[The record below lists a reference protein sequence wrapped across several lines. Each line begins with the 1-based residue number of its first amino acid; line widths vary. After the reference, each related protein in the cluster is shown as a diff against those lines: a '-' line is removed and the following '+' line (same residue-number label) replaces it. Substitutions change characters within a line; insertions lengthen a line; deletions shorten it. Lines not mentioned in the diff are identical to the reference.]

1 MIHIVTSDGSC
12 PSLDGQSFNKHWWVF
27 GFNDGCDSDSA
38 DLIVSAVGVCSA
50 ASRTHRFGGR
60 TGSNQGAR
68 SKVNRASRT
77 QHDSTIFATCTR
89 LIISCIWYVVIC
101 SQIQFFS
108 AVFIHFPEIL
118 SERSRQQRRHLQKS
132 KKNSKHAESTAE
144 NLGSQFLHTYMLN
157 LSASCSKCRFFGLC
171 AWLGELCLKT
181 LFVPFPFILRFSFW
195 TRLCPACIPACH
207 SAGCWN
213 VNMAVCNMKQLNFGL
228 KQASSYS
235 VTLRARFLT
244 HVLRGTWLSWHCLFV
259 VWCCVF
265 KWQGSWKRSWKYR

>member
-157 LSASCSKCRFFGLC
+157 LSASCSKCRFFGLR
-171 AWLGELCLKT
+171 AWLGKLCLKT

-195 TRLCPACIPACH
+195 TRLCPEPSLLATVQG
-207 SAGCWN
+207 AGTRTWPFAKWSSWTSDSN
-213 VNMAVCNMKQLNFGL
+213 R
-228 KQASSYS
+228 QAS
-235 VTLRARFLT
+235 
-244 HVLRGTWLSWHCLFV
+244 HCEHINSPM
-259 VWCCVF
+259 CCVALGYLSTVCRVMLCL
-265 KWQGSWKRSWKYR
+265 KW